1 MSLSAPFPYFGGKSR
16 WSDSIWDK
24 FGRPDVYIEPFSGS
38 LAVLLANR
46 HPAKREVVC
55 DKDGLICNFWRAIT
69 ADPEQTAHW
78 ADWPTIHQDLTARHK
93 WLKQWAR
100 EHSSQLS
107 ENSDYYDAKAA
118 GWWVW
123 GISLW
128 IGGGWC
134 SVESSKIPH
143 IDDKR
148 FTGSGVASQR
158 TQIPMVSD
166 RPGHLQG
173 IIGAAD
179 RRGGSPVTAQSVGK
193 IPKITGNRA
202 SPSVGGVSVHR
213 DQIPCIAKEHTAG
226 QGVSA
231 QRENISGGKRP
242 AINAGSWSLGG
253 PAGVAANRINRP
265 QITDWFQ
272 ALADRLKRVI
282 VLNRDWKSAVTSSV
296 LADTPSGPGEKINR
310 CVFLDPPYRTEKRS
324 DTLYSSDID
333 GTSDDAAVQSY
344 EWAVKHGEK
353 YRIAYCSH
361 EEDFPVPDGW
371 DVMTQA
377 FKGVRTNR
385 DKSQDCIMFSPAC
398 EDRQPSLFSC

>member
-1 MSLSAPFPYFGGKSR
+1 MTLSAPFPYFGGKKR
-16 WSDSIWDK
+16 WADHIWSK
-24 FGRPDVYIEPFSGS
+24 FGKADVYIEPFAGS
-38 LAVLLANR
+38 LAVLLANPY
-46 HPAKREVVC
+46 PAKREVVC

-69 ADPEQTAHW
+69 SDPEQTAHW
-78 ADWPTIHQDLTARHK
+78 ADYPTIHQDLTARHK

-107 ENSDYYDAKAA
+107 ENADYYDAKAA

-134 SVESSKIPH
+134 SVGES
-143 IDDKR
+143 DKR
-148 FTGSGVASQR
+148 PITGGGGGHSSAGVSAQR
-158 TQIPMVSD
+158 TQIPHVGTDRLSGDGVSAQRNQIPMVRSD
-166 RPGHLQG
+166 H
-173 IIGAAD
+173 
-179 RRGGSPVTAQSVGK
+179 RGGSPVSAQSMGK
-193 IPKITGNRA
+193 IPK
-202 SPSVGGVSVHR
+202 VCKDVS
-213 DQIPCIAKEHTAG
+213 AG
-226 QGVSA
+226 AGVSA
-231 QRENISGGKRP
+231 QRDNMPIYDKRP
-242 AINAGSWSLGG
+242 HVGSQVA
-253 PAGVAANRINRP
+253 PAAQGVSAVRINRP
-265 QITDWFQ
+265 EITEWFQ

-282 VLNRDWKSAVTSSV
+282 VLNRDWRSAVTSSV

-310 CVFLDPPYRTEKRS
+310 CIFLDPPYRTEKRS

-333 GTSDDAAVQSY
+333 GTSDDSAVQAY
-344 EWAVKHGEK
+344 EWAVQHGEK

-361 EEDFPVPDGW
+361 EGDFQVPVGW

-398 EDRQPSLFSC
+398 EDRQPTLFADVEVQA

>member
-1 MSLSAPFPYFGGKSR
+1 MTLSAPFPYFGGKKR
-16 WSDSIWDK
+16 WADHIWSK
-24 FGRPDVYIEPFSGS
+24 FGKADVYIEPFAGS
-38 LAVLLANR
+38 LAVLLANPY
-46 HPAKREVVC
+46 PAKREVVC

-69 ADPEQTAHW
+69 SDPEQTAHW
-78 ADWPTIHQDLTARHK
+78 ADYPTIHQDLTARHK

-107 ENSDYYDAKAA
+107 ENADYYDAKAA

-134 SVESSKIPH
+134 SVNDKTIPS
-143 IDDKR
+143 IDQSR
-148 FTGSGVASQR
+148 FTGRGISAQR
-158 TQIPMVSD
+158 TQIPMVRSD
-166 RPGHLQG
+166 H
-173 IIGAAD
+173 
-179 RRGGSPVTAQSVGK
+179 RGGSPVSAQSMGK
-193 IPKITGNRA
+193 IPK
-202 SPSVGGVSVHR
+202 VCKDVS
-213 DQIPCIAKEHTAG
+213 AG
-226 QGVSA
+226 AGVSA
-231 QRENISGGKRP
+231 QRDNMPIYDKRP
-242 AINAGSWSLGG
+242 HEGVSAG
-253 PAGVAANRINRP
+253 RINRP
-265 QITDWFQ
+265 EITEWFQ

-282 VLNRDWKSAVTSSV
+282 VLNRDWRSAVTSSV

-310 CVFLDPPYRTEKRS
+310 CIFLDPPYRTEKRS

-333 GTSDDAAVQSY
+333 GTSDDSAVQAY
-344 EWAVKHGEK
+344 EWAVQHGEK

-361 EEDFPVPDGW
+361 EGDFQVPVGW

-398 EDRQPSLFSC
+398 EDRQPTLFADVEVQA